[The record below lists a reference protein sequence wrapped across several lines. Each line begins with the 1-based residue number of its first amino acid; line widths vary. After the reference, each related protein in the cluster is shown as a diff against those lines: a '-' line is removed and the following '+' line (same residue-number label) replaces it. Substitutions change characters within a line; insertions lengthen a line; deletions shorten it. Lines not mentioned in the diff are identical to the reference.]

1 MRLIGDRGG
10 AGRLRRCWRP
20 RRHDG
25 PVRTLCRVERLT
37 GAEHRE
43 REAMGPVRDGDGGN
57 LAWLASRDELG
68 AVVDEDLI

>member
-1 MRLIGDRGG
+1 M
-10 AGRLRRCWRP
+10 
-20 RRHDG
+20 
-25 PVRTLCRVERLT
+25 T

-68 AVVDEDLI
+68 AVVDEALFELAESEAELEDRSA